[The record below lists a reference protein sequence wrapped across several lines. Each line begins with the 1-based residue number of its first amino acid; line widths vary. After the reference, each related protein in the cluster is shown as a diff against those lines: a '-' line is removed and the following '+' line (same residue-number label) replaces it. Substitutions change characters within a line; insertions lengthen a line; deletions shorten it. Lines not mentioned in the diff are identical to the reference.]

1 MPMINFEQLY
11 QALHAN
17 LKSSNGMEVSEEELF
32 FGLYD
37 GYNGVYPFLTANVT
51 TPYTIAFSDLSQTG
65 PVVVD
70 LPPGAIYGV
79 VDNAWMQPIHEIDGT
94 PGKLLLVGPGQNA
107 PKDFD
112 GKIVQSDTFRVFYF
126 YRALGTGEDAMA
138 LRTSVN
144 AYKLSDTTNPPAT
157 KFVPYEPMPGDA
169 IALNTQPRGMRFWE
183 LVNSYVQREPMAERD
198 RFFLCVAERPGHR
211 KR

>member
-1 MPMINFEQLY
+1 MTKPISRNTALAGAVALISLSGPQPVLAQDGTSTAQTYAGEIQFQGQTITKDTADFLHGRILEPRATQLVSWAMPMINFEQLY

-17 LKSSNGMEVSEEELF
+17 LKSSNGMEVSEGELF

-65 PVVVD
+65 PIVVD

-79 VDNAWMQPIHEIDGT
+79 VDNAWMQPIHEIAGT

-112 GKIVQSDTFRVFYF
+112 GKIV
-126 YRALGTGEDAMA
+126 
-138 LRTSVN
+138 
-144 AYKLSDTTNPPAT
+144 
-157 KFVPYEPMPGDA
+157 
-169 IALNTQPRGMRFWE
+169 
-183 LVNSYVQREPMAERD
+183 
-198 RFFLCVAERPGHR
+198 
-211 KR
+211 